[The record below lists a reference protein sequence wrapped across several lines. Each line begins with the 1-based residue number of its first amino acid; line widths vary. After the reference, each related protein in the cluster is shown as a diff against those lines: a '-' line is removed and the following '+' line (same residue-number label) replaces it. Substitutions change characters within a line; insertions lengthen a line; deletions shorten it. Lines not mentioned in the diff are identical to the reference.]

1 LLAKELILEAFEE
14 TLGMIEDRGTNGNV
28 EEQYRDFDIPRRLTR
43 RSPIQTKPQEKR
55 KTPSKQMEELNDLY
69 SASKGERLRPRAN
82 FDRRTTTKNNK
93 GNNYE

>member
-43 RSPIQTKPQEKR
+43 RSPIQPSHRR
-55 KTPSKQMEELNDLY
+55 KERRQ
-69 SASKGERLRPRAN
+69 ASKW
-82 FDRRTTTKNNK
+82 KS
-93 GNNYE
+93 